1 MVVVLCGSYSGDYHK
16 LGIDKLPYSNHLTL
30 VPHVSKG
37 HIDNRY
43 RRIRLSKKLNS
54 YELLDLLVNQELSL
68 VFEAPSN

>member
-1 MVVVLCGSYSGDYHK
+1 MVVILSGSYSSDYHK
-16 LGIDKLPYSNHLTL
+16 LGIGKLSYSNHLTL

-43 RRIRLSKKLNS
+43 HRIHLSKKLNS